1 VDTLTPSERSARMKL
16 VKSKNT
22 RPELIVQNLV
32 RSLGYRFRPH
42 DVGLPGRPD
51 FVFPNLR
58 KVVFVHGCFWHRHN
72 RCELARL
79 PKTRLDFWVPKLAA
93 NKLRDTNH
101 RRALTRLGW
110 ESLVIWEC
118 ELRDPVKL
126 MIKTLIFLE
135 G

>member
-1 VDTLTPSERSARMKL
+1 MDTLTPSERSARMKL

-22 RPELIVQNLV
+22 RPELIVQNLM
-32 RSLGYRFRPH
+32 RRLGYRFRLH

-51 FVFPNLR
+51 LVFKNLR

-79 PKTRLDFWVPKLAA
+79 PKSRLDFWAPKL
-93 NKLRDTNH
+93 NENRLRDANN

-110 ESLVIWEC
+110 GSLVVWEC

-126 MIKTLIFLE
+126 IIKTLIFLE